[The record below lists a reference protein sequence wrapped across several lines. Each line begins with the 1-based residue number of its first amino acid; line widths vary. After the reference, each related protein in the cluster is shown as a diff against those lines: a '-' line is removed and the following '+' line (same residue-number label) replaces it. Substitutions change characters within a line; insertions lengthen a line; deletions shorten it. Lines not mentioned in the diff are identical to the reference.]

1 MASTMEKPFIG
12 LKRVW
17 YGDVVD
23 SVTTPSEGFT
33 GEELALLLEDL
44 TEIKNVHQDTWGYE
58 ESDASVTDYINEL
71 TGQPYYR
78 DVTQAAI
85 PTVSFT
91 LGQYSFDDKAA
102 LQGGRVEGG
111 AWVREEM
118 NSLIEK
124 CIVAQTKTGNYIF
137 MPKANITGKGNFV
150 EKNIGLGVTA
160 VPLETGVEGL
170 ASEKWFKQE
179 DVEGSSNSGGGGGTG
194 D

>member
-1 MASTMEKPFIG
+1 MATKPFIG

-17 YGDVVD
+17 YGDVV
-23 SVTTPSEGFT
+23 TTVSSPTAGYT
-33 GEELALLLEDL
+33 ATELVAKIKTM
-44 TEIKNVHQDTWGYE
+44 TEVKNVHQDTWGYE

-91 LGQYSFDDKAA
+91 LGEYSFEDKAA
-102 LQGGRVEGG
+102 LQGGKATEDGWERTDM
-111 AWVREEM
+111 A
-118 NSLIEK
+118 NLIEK
-124 CIVAQTKTGNYIF
+124 SIVAMTKTGNFIF
-137 MPKANITGKGNFV
+137 MPKANIVGKGSFV

-170 ASEKWFKQE
+170 ASEKWFPAEKVTLDE
-179 DVEGSSNSGGGGGTG
+179 E
-194 D
+194 